1 MCRAELRTL
10 NPIVAEYAGQVDFYV
25 VAFNESAATLE
36 AYIAENGYANMTAT
50 QPVGSMLRD
59 LKIVSQSSMIAVDGP
74 GVITFRK
81 GYGRG
86 SDAETLSEEF
96 QRLTAQ

>member
-10 NPIVAEYAGQVDFYV
+10 NPIIAEYAGQVDFYL

-36 AYIAENGYANMTAT
+36 EYIAENGYANMTAA

-59 LKIVSQSSMIAVDGP
+59 LKIVSQSSVMAMDST

-81 GYGRG
+81 GYGGRG
-86 SDAETLSEEF
+86 ADFSAEFANLV
-96 QRLTAQ
+96 Q

>member
-10 NPIVAEYAGQVDFYV
+10 SPLVAEHAGQVDFYL

-36 AYIAENGYANMTAT
+36 DYIAGRGYTKMIAT
-50 QPVGSMLRD
+50 QPVGTMLAD
-59 LKIVSQSSMIAVDGP
+59 LRIVSQSSMIAVDSA

-81 GYGRG
+81 GHGGRG
-86 SDAETLSEEF
+86 VDFSAEFAKLV
-96 QRLTAQ
+96 Q

>member
-10 NPIVAEYAGQVDFYV
+10 NPIVAEYVGQVDFYL

-36 AYIAENGYANMTAT
+36 GYIAENGYANMTAA

-59 LKIVSQSSMIAVDGP
+59 LKIVSQSSMIAVDGN

-81 GYGRG
+81 GYGG
-86 SDAETLSEEF
+86 SGDFSSEF
-96 QRLTAQ
+96 TNLLQ